1 MGLYCLGCRRFN
13 EGDQGQ
19 AHWVNISTSSC
30 SVIIDRRSNKNTQGD
45 ESPGTYMFD
54 FVTLYNLDP
63 SAKEREMH
71 FKSLKVF
78 ESKGLKPGHS
88 ALQSI
93 NEPSIT

>member
-1 MGLYCLGCRRFN
+1 
-13 EGDQGQ
+13 
-19 AHWVNISTSSC
+19 
-30 SVIIDRRSNKNTQGD
+30 
-45 ESPGTYMFD
+45 MFD